1 MRQRIYISGPLTS
14 SGNVL
19 DNLAHAMDAARALIA
34 AGFAPFCPHLTY
46 HVDPGEAIPHTTWME
61 IELPWV
67 SVADAL
73 LRLPGES
80 LGADIE
86 VGEAR
91 RLGIPVFTTIA
102 DLADHFTVADN
113 ETTENRGAGQTIA
126 SNNPSRTRQQT
137 AGKMRSELR

>member
-1 MRQRIYISGPLTS
+1 MRRRIYISGPLTS
-14 SGNVL
+14 SGNVMENL
-19 DNLAHAMDAARALIA
+19 DRAMSAARALID

-46 HVDPGEAIPHTTWME
+46 HVDPGGEYPHDLWME

-67 SVADAL
+67 SVADAV

-86 VGEAR
+86 VGEAE

-102 DLADHFTVADN
+102 DLVDHFAVA
-113 ETTENRGAGQTIA
+113 GSAA
-126 SNNPSRTRQQT
+126 
-137 AGKMRSELR
+137 A